1 MAADPQSREGVNAV
15 VPLRA
20 GELRGKPLRRT
31 LFLVTS
37 GWFFG
42 SIWMNLTSGTPLTT
56 YAQALG
62 ASEFQFG
69 LLSALPFLASLLSL
83 PGALIIEAT
92 GKRKTIFLFWLY
104 FQRFMWIPLAL
115 VPLWIVHRG
124 GATSAGLA
132 MTAFLVLF
140 FLMHTG
146 QAMGGSGW
154 TGWMADLIPGNIRGT
169 YFSHRKQWSLM
180 SAIPAAWGAGWL
192 LDNYAGS
199 GAGMMMTL
207 GWCSVLFVLAS
218 FFGALDIFHFHWVPD
233 VPTPPKRG
241 RELISSWGEPLRN
254 PSFLWFA
261 GYVGTLI
268 FALSFM
274 GQFVTL
280 FILLQ
285 LGAGQSAG
293 RSAGMN
299 QITQM
304 MLLVVPSL
312 AQLLTYHIWGRA
324 ADRMGKRP
332 VMVLAGLGLVPVAIG
347 WCFVTRENI
356 WLGYVMAAAG
366 AVFWSGIEI
375 VNTNVVM
382 EFAGSASER
391 GAKGGTAYVGVSTV
405 ITNLAGF
412 FGGIS
417 AGLVAHLLKDL
428 HWQAPLIHDFGFFQV
443 LFLLSA
449 LLRLLAVVIFLPHVV
464 EPTAQP
470 TVDTLRFMTSNIYNN
485 LFTIAMQP
493 LKLVGL
499 TNETETLVTP
509 ASDEEPKEPTA

>member
-1 MAADPQSREGVNAV
+1 MSPDPQSSQSLNAA

-37 GWFFG
+37 GWVFG
-42 SIWMNLTSGTPLTT
+42 SAWMYMTAGTPLAT
-56 YAQALG
+56 YATALG

-69 LLSALPFLASLLSL
+69 LLTALPFLASLLSL
-83 PGALIIEAT
+83 PGALLIEAT
-92 GKRKTIFLFWLY
+92 GKRKTIFLYGLY
-104 FQRFMWIPLAL
+104 FQRLMWIPLAL
-115 VPLWIVHRG
+115 LPIWLVQRG
-124 GATSAGLA
+124 GFASANLA
-132 MTAFLVLF
+132 MTVFLVLF

-146 QAMGGSGW
+146 QAVGGPGW

-169 YFSHRKQWSLM
+169 YFSHRKQWSLL

-192 LDNYAGS
+192 LDHYAG
-199 GAGMMMTL
+199 GNAGMNTTL
-207 GWCSVLFVLAS
+207 GWCAVLFIVAGL
-218 FFGALDIFHFHWVPD
+218 FGVADIAHFHWVPD

-241 RELISSWGEPLRN
+241 RELISSWGEPLHN

-261 GYVGTLI
+261 GFVATII
-268 FALSFM
+268 FAVSFM

-293 RSAGMN
+293 RSPGMN

-304 MLLVVPSL
+304 MLLVVPSV

-347 WCFVTRENI
+347 WCFVTRDNI
-356 WLGYVMAAAG
+356 WLGYIMAAAG
-366 AVFWSGIEI
+366 AVCWSGIEI

-391 GAKGGTAYVGVSTV
+391 GGKGGTAYVGVHTV

-412 FGGIS
+412 LGGIS
-417 AGLVAHLLKDL
+417 AGLVAQLLKDF
-428 HWQAPLIHDFGFFQV
+428 HWQAPLIHDFSFFQV

-470 TVDTLRFMTSNIYNN
+470 TVETLRFMTSNIYNN
-485 LFTIAMQP
+485 MFNIATLP
-493 LKLVGL
+493 LRLVGL
-499 TNETETLVTP
+499 TDEPETAAKTP
-509 ASDEEPKEPTA
+509 SGDEPSKRA

>member
-1 MAADPQSREGVNAV
+1 MAADQQSSQSRKPA

-42 SIWMNLTSGTPLTT
+42 SVWLNMTSGTPLAT
-56 YAQALG
+56 YATALG

-69 LLSALPFLASLLSL
+69 LLTALPFLASLLSL

-92 GKRKTIFLFWLY
+92 GKRKTIFLCWLH
-104 FQRFMWIPLAL
+104 FQRLMWIPLAL
-115 VPLWIVHRG
+115 VPFWIVQRG
-124 GATSAGLA
+124 GIASAGLA

-146 QAMGGSGW
+146 QAMGGPGW
-154 TGWMADLIPGNIRGT
+154 TGWMADLIPASIRGT
-169 YFSHRKQWSLM
+169 YFSHRKQWSLV

-192 LDNYAGS
+192 LDHYTG
-199 GAGMMMTL
+199 GAGMMTTL
-207 GWCSVLFVLAS
+207 GWCSVLFVVAS
-218 FFGALDIFHFHWVPD
+218 FFGVADIAHFHWVPD

-241 RELISSWGEPLRN
+241 RELISSWGEPLHN
-254 PSFLWFA
+254 SSFLWFS
-261 GYVGTLI
+261 GFVGTLI
-268 FALSFM
+268 FAVSFM

-285 LGAGQSAG
+285 LGSGQSAG
-293 RSAGMN
+293 RSGGMN
-299 QITQM
+299 QITQL
-304 MLLVVPSL
+304 MLLVVPSI

-332 VMVLAGLGLVPVAIG
+332 VMVLAGLGLVPAAIG

-356 WLGYVMAAAG
+356 WLGYVLAAAG

-391 GAKGGTAYVGVSTV
+391 GAKGGTAYVGVNTV

-412 FGGIS
+412 LGGIS
-417 AGLVAHLLKDL
+417 AGLVAQLLRNF
-428 HWQAPLIHDFGFFQV
+428 HWQAPLVHDFSFFHI
-443 LFLLSA
+443 LFLFSA
-449 LLRLLAVVIFLPHVV
+449 LLRLVAVVVFLPHVV

-485 LFTIAMQP
+485 LFNIAMQP

-499 TNETETLVTP
+499 TDEPAAITTSPEDVPNEP
-509 ASDEEPKEPTA
+509 PG